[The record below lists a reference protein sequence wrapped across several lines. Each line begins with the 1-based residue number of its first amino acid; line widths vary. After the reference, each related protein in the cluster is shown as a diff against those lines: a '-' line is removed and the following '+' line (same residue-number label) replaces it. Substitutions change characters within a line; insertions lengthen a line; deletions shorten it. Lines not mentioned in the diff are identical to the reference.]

1 MNEIIFLISFSV
13 CLLLLERRDTDFYM
27 LILYPTTLLKVL
39 TRFKS
44 FLVESVV
51 VLSIWWYHLQMGY
64 FDFFFPYLLVFVGLL
79 TIQSISWFFLLFYRF
94 KILKITGTNSIN
106 KICNLILF
114 NLVRKDL
121 LQVVGFKSS
130 IKKIEIMS
138 FAGKWIQW

>member
-51 VLSIWWYHLQMGY
+51 VLSI
-64 FDFFFPYLLVFVGLL
+64 
-79 TIQSISWFFLLFYRF
+79 
-94 KILKITGTNSIN
+94 
-106 KICNLILF
+106 
-114 NLVRKDL
+114 
-121 LQVVGFKSS
+121 
-130 IKKIEIMS
+130 
-138 FAGKWIQW
+138 